1 MLSSEH
7 LTTKR
12 QIESVREMFGEDN
25 WLHSHGGSY
34 VQDILGI
41 KQQPE
46 LLSFP
51 EKNSVQFLISNIY
64 KCTIL
69 CLSQKVL
76 LCRNQFFIVL

>member
-1 MLSSEH
+1 MTIIFNLYCKFVLDILSSEH

-25 WLHSHGGSY
+25 WLHSHAGNY

-46 LLSFP
+46 HKSFS
-51 EKNSVQFLISNIY
+51 EENTVKFLFSNIFKHTSSY
-64 KCTIL
+64 IY
-69 CLSQKVL
+69 
-76 LCRNQFFIVL
+76 

>member
-1 MLSSEH
+1 MIYNILQQLYITYIVHFFLDILSSEH

-25 WLHSHGGSY
+25 WLHSHAGSY

-46 LLSFP
+46 HESFS
-51 EKNSVQFLISNIY
+51 EENAVN
-64 KCTIL
+64 
-69 CLSQKVL
+69 
-76 LCRNQFFIVL
+76 N